1 METAL
6 ALITR
11 PTASLGKPTRKD
23 RDIWL
28 MKKRGW
34 SDADLATRFK
44 VGIDKVRLAID
55 RWELYRA
62 SFANDEIDLEI
73 NQMATRILPQAEK
86 VFKEGMKATKTQV
99 VHKGKKVI
107 STRVADHSTRIK
119 TLDSFRSLLEAVRP
133 KGVGVQVNTQI
144 NNQGKEASTAAPK
157 GFDFESRLRMIRADK
172 GLSNEESVQD
182 GEYSDEESGDV
193 LADELSEIGIELPDD
208 EDESGDDTEDD
219 DE

>member
-107 STRVADHSTRIK
+107 STRIADHATRIK
-119 TLDSFRSLLEAVRP
+119 TLDTFKNLLEAVRP

-144 NNQGKEASTAAPK
+144 NNQGKEVNTAAPK

-172 GLSNEESVQD
+172 GLSNEESIQ
-182 GEYSDEESGDV
+182 EGDFED
-193 LADELSEIGIELPDD
+193 ADEQDALTDELAEIGIEIPD
-208 EDESGDDTEDD
+208 EDEEND
-219 DE
+219 DEQA